1 MAEKSKNEYENII
14 SDVDSDLFDI
24 EGLEQALDDVLQ
36 DLLEPLED
44 KETVAELNDA
54 TVKILIYGLVR
65 ENKTLIA
72 LINAIY
78 TQTKHARERLQ

>member
-24 EGLEQALDDVLQ
+24 EGLEQALNDVLQ
-36 DLLEPLED
+36 DLLEPLDD
-44 KETVAELNDA
+44 KETVTELNDA
-54 TVKILIYGLVR
+54 TIKILIYNLVR

>member
-54 TVKILIYGLVR
+54 TVKILIYNLVR